1 MWLAP
6 WRVPQHLAVKIRVII
21 AAMAGIDVQRI
32 PSPISIMSWE
42 CNSIPWVSEVM
53 KEPRNQDCDAR
64 APNKEKWSRLQWGS
78 PHRGHCPSVL
88 EVVVSRLASQVGDAS
103 AKRWSEEEKP
113 EAAPRGG
120 REGEGTNGGCA
131 VPWLAIEL
139 HRFRGGR
146 DCHEENIPQLQNP
159 NFRAENSEK
168 KTEFLEEN
176 FQELFQKNKLSQNI
190 KKKVLTLARDREAS
204 MRCRRITA
212 MAPVETGGNLKAR
225 TPRDDACGHGSWIPS
240 HRSRVLAR
248 LLKTQFD
255 HETGV

>member
-1 MWLAP
+1 
-6 WRVPQHLAVKIRVII
+6 
-21 AAMAGIDVQRI
+21 
-32 PSPISIMSWE
+32 
-42 CNSIPWVSEVM
+42 M

-103 AKRWSEEEKP
+103 TCGSRSTPKDGAKRKSRKLPQEEEEK
-113 EAAPRGG
+113 GKG
-120 REGEGTNGGCA
+120 LMVGEPYHGWRSSSTDSGEDA
-131 VPWLAIEL
+131 TATRRTSHSYKIRILEQRTP
-139 HRFRGGR
+139 
-146 DCHEENIPQLQNP
+146 
-159 NFRAENSEK
+159 K
-168 KTEFLEEN
+168 KNEFLEEN

-212 MAPVETGGNLKAR
+212 MAPAETSGNLKAR

>member
-42 CNSIPWVSEVM
+42 CNSIPWVPEMM

-103 AKRWSEEEKP
+103 TCGSRSTPKDGAKRKSRKLPQEEEEKGKGLMVG
-113 EAAPRGG
+113 APYHGWRSSSTDS
-120 REGEGTNGGCA
+120 GEDATA
-131 VPWLAIEL
+131 TRRTSHSYKI
-139 HRFRGGR
+139 R
-146 DCHEENIPQLQNP
+146 I
-159 NFRAENSEK
+159 
-168 KTEFLEEN
+168 LE
-176 FQELFQKNKLSQNI
+176 QRTP
-190 KKKVLTLARDREAS
+190 KKKRIF
-204 MRCRRITA
+204 RRK
-212 MAPVETGGNLKAR
+212 L
-225 TPRDDACGHGSWIPS
+225 PRIVPE
-240 HRSRVLAR
+240 
-248 LLKTQFD
+248 K
-255 HETGV
+255 